1 MIVAANHEQLNRAQG
16 VLLGQL
22 AGDALG
28 SMVEFMAVERIRQLH
43 PGGLREIGPSPVFGT
58 LAGQPTDDSEMALAL
73 ARTLVQYGFDVE
85 QIARAYATWMV
96 SPPFDSG
103 GATQRALLPAAAALR
118 QGQPVA
124 EAARSNA
131 SRDSE
136 ANGALMRQSPLAI
149 WGANL
154 PPEQLAAYVT
164 ADTELTHPNP
174 VCVDAS
180 TAYIV
185 ALAAAVGEGL
195 DARTT
200 YERAVAWQAAHG
212 RTQTITAT
220 LAAAATQPPA
230 DYQPQMGHVVKAL
243 QNAFHQ
249 LLHSDSLEAGVVATV
264 MAGGDTDTNAAIA
277 AALLG
282 GVYGLAAIPQQW
294 RAAVLSCRPEA
305 GPGVG
310 QPRPQVYWP
319 VDALALAEKLL
330 R

>member
-1 MIVAANHEQLNRAQG
+1 MAVNHEQLNRAQG

-28 SMVEFMAVERIRQLH
+28 SMVEFMAVERIHQLH
-43 PGGLREIGPSPVFGT
+43 PGGLRKIGPSPVFGT

-73 ARTLVQYGFDVE
+73 ARTLVQHGFDVE
-85 QIARAYATWMV
+85 QIACAYATWMV

-103 GATQRALLPAAAALR
+103 GTTKQALHPAAAALR

-124 EAARSNA
+124 EAARINA

-154 PPEQLAAYVT
+154 PPEQLAAYVS
-164 ADTELTHPNP
+164 ADTELTHPSP

-185 ALAAAVGEGL
+185 ALAAAVSEGL
-195 DARTT
+195 DARAT
-200 YERAVAWQAAHG
+200 YERAVAWQAEHG
-212 RTQTITAT
+212 RSQRITDA
-220 LAAAATQPPA
+220 LAAAANEPPH
-230 DYQPQMGHVVKAL
+230 DYQTHMGHVLIAL
-243 QNAFHQ
+243 QNAFYQ
-249 LLHSDSLEAGVVATV
+249 LLHSDSVEASVVATV

-277 AALLG
+277 AALVG

-294 RAAVLSCRPEA
+294 REAVLSCRPEA
-305 GPGVG
+305 GPGVR

-319 VDALALAEKLL
+319 LDALELAEKLL